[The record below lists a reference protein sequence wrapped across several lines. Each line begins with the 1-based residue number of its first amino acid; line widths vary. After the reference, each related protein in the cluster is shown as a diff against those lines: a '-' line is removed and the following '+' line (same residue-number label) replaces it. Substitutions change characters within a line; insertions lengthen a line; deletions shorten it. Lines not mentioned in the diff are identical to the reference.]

1 MFIDINI
8 HFITINVIWARYQAR
23 PLDKDYLILLI
34 TISLITLLLLSN
46 SIFCFQRFENVTRYI
61 RVNLSYQVYY
71 QAWEYQ
77 ALDNTISHCRNVLIQ
92 SQAWFWNY
100 WRRKFILKIDFD
112 RGRSDYLFI
121 LIVNHFLQMT
131 QSWHC
136 LSKFKGMNNQV
147 ILGMTQTRLQ
157 LFKHIHITKCY
168 LVRVTIKSI
177 LRRKVSSSLQLAH

>member
-1 MFIDINI
+1 M
-8 HFITINVIWARYQAR
+8 
-23 PLDKDYLILLI
+23 
-34 TISLITLLLLSN
+34 
-46 SIFCFQRFENVTRYI
+46 
-61 RVNLSYQVYY
+61 YY

-77 ALDNTISHCRNVLIQ
+77 ALDNTINHCRNVLIQ

-157 LFKHIHITKCY
+157 LFKHIHITIFLSTSYYQKY
-168 LVRVTIKSI
+168 SLTKGFVELTIGSLAAQRLSFRRFALSI
-177 LRRKVSSSLQLAH
+177 LEVS